1 MERQMNLGHIIALV
15 VGILIP
21 LLVWGVYVER
31 ALEKTKVDITNNKNE
46 IIYLKTSH
54 EKLRDLII
62 NNHDETIRAIHKVDL
77 KLKDKANR
85 N

>member
-1 MERQMNLGHIIALV
+1 MNLGHVISLVIGIFIPII
-15 VGILIP
+15 
-21 LLVWGVYVER
+21 VWGVYVER
-31 ALEKTKVDITNNKNE
+31 ALEKTKIDITNNRTD
-46 IIYLKTSH
+46 IDYLKISH

-62 NNHDETIRAIHKVDL
+62 DNHDETIRAIHAVDL